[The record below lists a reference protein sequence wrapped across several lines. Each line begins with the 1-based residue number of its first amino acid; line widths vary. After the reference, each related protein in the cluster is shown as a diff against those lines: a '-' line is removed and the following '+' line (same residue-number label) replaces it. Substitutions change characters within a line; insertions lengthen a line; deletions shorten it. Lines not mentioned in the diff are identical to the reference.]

1 MKPEEVVRLL
11 DRAGCSCVIWAD
23 LGGFYV
29 AAYKRNENGDIMI
42 DQVVYSNC
50 DDYYPTIAKAL
61 EVFAL
66 SATGEE
72 TE

>member
-1 MKPEEVVRLL
+1 MNPEKVVRLL

-29 AAYKRNENGDIMI
+29 AAYKRDENGDIMI
-42 DQVVYSNC
+42 EQAVHSNC
-50 DDYYPTIAKAL
+50 DDCHPTIAKAL

-66 SATGEE
+66 SVTGEE